1 LIANS
6 PEFKAL
12 ARLRRFGIPGRTL
25 TDPFAG
31 EASGPTLTCVQPVY
45 ETSSAGLSTSTYWGD
60 VALQAARHDR
70 RRGMSVSSEPPA
82 HGATLTRRRRVLVW
96 ALIAVA
102 SLLALVSI
110 LTIWVDRQMLDNH
123 AWKNA
128 STQVIQTPSV
138 KTALS
143 TYLVNGLYDN
153 VDVRQALE
161 ADLPPNL
168 KHLAGPLAT
177 ALRQPATN
185 AAASLLSRPR
195 VQQGWIAATTLAHEK
210 LVNVLE
216 NKTGHG
222 ISSGNGVVTV
232 NLHGLVTQVGGN
244 LGLSPSVLQKVP
256 ANAGVITV
264 LRSDQLAA
272 AQKGVRV
279 VKILS
284 AWLLVLVLGLF
295 ALAVYLARGARRE
308 ALLHVGWAFVA
319 VGVVVLIIR
328 RVVGNYAI
336 DALVSPGSRAT
347 LHDVWSIGTSILGQ
361 VGAAAILYGLL
372 TVAGAALAG
381 PSSVATALRRRIAPV
396 LNQRP
401 GIAALSLGMVYL
413 LLVLWGPTHALRE
426 WWGILLLGGLLALG
440 FLALRRQTRS
450 EFVIERAAE
459 ATSAR
464 TSRESAAASVPR
476 AESSRAPAA
485 TPDVSAAEEISRL
498 SVLHDSGVISDDEF
512 ARAKRLALS

>member
-1 LIANS
+1 
-6 PEFKAL
+6 
-12 ARLRRFGIPGRTL
+12 
-25 TDPFAG
+25 
-31 EASGPTLTCVQPVY
+31 
-45 ETSSAGLSTSTYWGD
+45 
-60 VALQAARHDR
+60 
-70 RRGMSVSSEPPA
+70 MSVRSDLPA
-82 HGATLTRRRRVLVW
+82 HDAALTRRRRVLVW
-96 ALIAVA
+96 ALIVVA

-110 LTIWVDRQMLDNH
+110 LAIWVDRQMLDNN
-123 AWKNA
+123 AWKKA

-138 KTALS
+138 RTALS
-143 TYLVNGLYDN
+143 TYLVNGVYNN
-153 VDVRQALE
+153 VDVSKALE

-185 AAASLLSRPR
+185 AAAALLGRPR
-195 VQQGWIAATTLAHEK
+195 VQRAWVASTTLAHEK

-222 ISSGNGVVTV
+222 ISTGNGVVTV
-232 NLHGLVTQVGGN
+232 NLRGLVGQVGGN
-244 LGLSPSVLQKVP
+244 LGLSQSVRQKVP

-272 AQKGVRV
+272 AQKAVRV

-284 AWLLVLVLGLF
+284 SWLLVLVFGLF

-319 VGVVVLIIR
+319 VGIGVLIIR
-328 RVVGNYAI
+328 RAAGNYVVN
-336 DALVSPGSRAT
+336 ALVSPANRTAA
-347 LHDVWSIGTSILGQ
+347 HDVWSIITSILGQ
-361 VGAAAILYGLL
+361 VGGATILYGLL
-372 TVAGAALAG
+372 VVAGAALAG
-381 PSSVATALRRRIAPV
+381 PSSEAIALRHRIAPV

-401 GIAALSLGMVYL
+401 GIAALSLGIVYL
-413 LLVLWGPTHALRE
+413 ILVLWGPTHALRK

-450 EFVIERAAE
+450 ELAIERAARPM
-459 ATSAR
+459 SAR

-476 AESSRAPAA
+476 PESSRAPAA
-485 TPDVSAAEEISRL
+485 TPAASAAEEISRL
-498 SVLHDSGVISDDEF
+498 SILHDSGVISDDEF